1 MRTMTVEKLLKG
13 MPILQSQ
20 IDALLDFEV
29 SLESFL
35 FIIYIWTPRHPV
47 CLSGQVQP
55 KDLNNRVINA
65 CFLLL
70 FKDLIK
76 LYACYNDGIINLL
89 GRSVSLKSVRGIT
102 GIESHILAALPH
114 QKSSSRWR
122 EASVKTGWRSTSG
135 SWHGWRGFRSSLKS
149 RRWNPD
155 LIPHTAAVTS
165 VSCWIQPALFFFS
178 PFTANGDR
186 QKRHSWTHSGK
197 NHEGVQI
204 DHQLRSDRHV
214 DACNERDAQT
224 QQRDSR
230 VNIGLMKM
238 ESCQNLSL
246 KHLWNDGHV
255 RGWRHEGNYSLHK
268 SAVWSYK
275 LHVSRWSH

>member
-165 VSCWIQPALFFFS
+165 VSCWIQPALFFFLHS
-178 PFTANGDR
+178 QQMGIDKNDIPELTQVRIMKGCRLITSWGAIGMLTRATRGMRRRSSATA
-186 QKRHSWTHSGK
+186 
-197 NHEGVQI
+197 ELI
-204 DHQLRSDRHV
+204 L
-214 DACNERDAQT
+214 
-224 QQRDSR
+224 
-230 VNIGLMKM
+230 
-238 ESCQNLSL
+238 
-246 KHLWNDGHV
+246 
-255 RGWRHEGNYSLHK
+255 
-268 SAVWSYK
+268 VWWS
-275 LHVSRWSH
+275 WSHARICR